1 MDTKSKAKHIVQESL
16 DEAVNWGSVGRN
28 FGSRIAVTSNYL
40 YKILKPIIKLAV
52 RKSMQLISSAGFK
65 VGEYFNSKVENSVA
79 DCFVKNN
86 KTEVENT
93 IKKSLT
99 HGDKLDKK
107 TSSFIADI
115 IQSIKMNTYE
125 LDDDY
130 FVNKYLVNKS
140 PKQIYNEIHKETPLH
155 SPIRD
160 DEHVEEETL
169 SELSLLLISSY
180 NTALDK
186 YEKDMQ

>member
-93 IKKSLT
+93 IKKSL
-99 HGDKLDKK
+99 K
-107 TSSFIADI
+107 TTIT
-115 IQSIKMNTYE
+115 K
-125 LDDDY
+125 
-130 FVNKYLVNKS
+130 
-140 PKQIYNEIHKETPLH
+140 
-155 SPIRD
+155 
-160 DEHVEEETL
+160 
-169 SELSLLLISSY
+169 
-180 NTALDK
+180 
-186 YEKDMQ
+186 

>member
-1 MDTKSKAKHIVQESL
+1 M
-16 DEAVNWGSVGRN
+16 
-28 FGSRIAVTSNYL
+28 
-40 YKILKPIIKLAV
+40 
-52 RKSMQLISSAGFK
+52 
-65 VGEYFNSKVENSVA
+65 
-79 DCFVKNN
+79 
-86 KTEVENT
+86 
-93 IKKSLT
+93 T

-140 PKQIYNEIHKETPLH
+140 PKQIYNEIDKETPLD